1 MKNSDAGA
9 PTMIIRRIV
18 EKTANAQA
26 AEQWSALIWHL
37 IIRRGTAWGVGQ
49 EWTRRQKDNKH
60 MQSMNRWN
68 GIGRLGRDPELKKTQ
83 SGMSVCSFQIAVDRA
98 KSKDKDT
105 AETDWISCVAW
116 NKTAEILD
124 QYAHKGDQVGID
136 GRLQTRSY
144 EKKDGSKAYVTEV
157 VCQTIQLLGSKNS
170 ESSDPDPEPQA
181 TSYPSNGISH
191 SREDISRE
199 IQEEHDRQQA
209 DSGIDISSDD
219 LPF

>member
-1 MKNSDAGA
+1 
-9 PTMIIRRIV
+9 
-18 EKTANAQA
+18 
-26 AEQWSALIWHL
+26 
-37 IIRRGTAWGVGQ
+37 
-49 EWTRRQKDNKH
+49 

-83 SGMSVCSFQIAVDRA
+83 SGMSVCSFQIAVDRS
-98 KSKDKDT
+98 KPKDKDE

-124 QYAHKGDQVGID
+124 QFAHKGDQVGID

-157 VCQTIQLLGSKNS
+157 ICQTIQLLGSKN
-170 ESSDPDPEPQA
+170 EGRTGDYDNGSSDPDPEPKA
-181 TSYPSNGISH
+181 TVYPSNGISH
-191 SREDISRE
+191 TREDISRE